1 MRQKKK
7 EERITHRLRYNVS
20 RKCRAPIVLLAP
32 ILLLTAAVLSGCGS
46 EKTDELSAV
55 EGLDALGAVQ
65 VVSREEGSGTRSAF
79 AELVGFDESDEDGKP
94 DATTDD
100 ALVVSDA
107 GEVIEAVREDA
118 SAIGYISMGSL
129 GDLEQETVLA
139 VDGVDGT
146 TANVKNG
153 SYSLSRPFV
162 LAWSGSLSELEQ
174 DFLTYIE
181 GKGQEIVGEAYVTV
195 QKTTTFLSGQ
205 QSGTITIHGS
215 TSAAPL
221 LEELAEAYMAINTHA
236 TVEIAASDSTSGL
249 NDAMQGTCDFGIA
262 SRELKDYEKE
272 LLDYEV
278 IAKDGIAVI
287 VNEENPLTGVT
298 TEELKALF
306 TGTIENWDD
315 LNEARSGS

>member
-1 MRQKKK
+1 MM
-7 EERITHRLRYNVS
+7 
-20 RKCRAPIVLLAP
+20 LL
-32 ILLLTAAVLSGCGS
+32 ISLLLLVIALFLGGCS
-46 EKTDELSAV
+46 TEKTEELSAV

-79 AELVGFDESDEDGKP
+79 AELAGFDESEEDGRA

-129 GDLEQETVLA
+129 GALEQEKVLA
-139 VDGVDGT
+139 VDGADGT
-146 TANVKNG
+146 TANVKSG
-153 SYSLSRPFV
+153 SYAISRPFV
-162 LAWSGSLSELEQ
+162 LAWSGTLNELEQ

-181 GKGQEIVGEAYVTV
+181 GKGQEIVGESYVAV
-195 QKTTTFLSGQ
+195 SKTTTFLSGQ

-221 LEELAEAYMAINTHA
+221 LEELAESYMAINTHA
-236 TVEIAASDSTSGL
+236 TVEVVASDSTSGL
-249 NDAMQGTCDFGIA
+249 NDAMQGTCDFGMA

-272 LLDYEV
+272 LLDYKV

-287 VNEENPLTGVT
+287 VNGENPLTGVT